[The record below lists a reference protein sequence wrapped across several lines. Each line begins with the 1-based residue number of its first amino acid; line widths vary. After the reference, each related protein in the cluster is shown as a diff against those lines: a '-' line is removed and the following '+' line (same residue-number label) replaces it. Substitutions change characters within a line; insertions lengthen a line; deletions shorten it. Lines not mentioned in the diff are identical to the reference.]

1 MSRRYV
7 AGVHLLVIVH
17 EPIRIALGV
26 PTSRTRSFPIGLIGP
41 MELTELMEL
50 IKDRIA
56 QIWLECRSLDGKN
69 DPR

>member
-1 MSRRYV
+1 
-7 AGVHLLVIVH
+7 
-17 EPIRIALGV
+17 
-26 PTSRTRSFPIGLIGP
+26 

>member
-7 AGVHLLVIVH
+7 AGAHLLVIVH

-41 MELTELMEL
+41 MELMEL

-56 QIWLECRSLDGKN
+56 QIWLECRSLDSKN

>member
-41 MELTELMEL
+41 MELMEL

-56 QIWLECRSLDGKN
+56 QIWLECRSLDSKN